1 MNKEGEE
8 RRSFVP
14 DWTPVQRE
22 RLERGDQIVVC
33 QCLEM
38 GSSDLQSGEVQALRL
53 WISPVWSERR
63 IRVQCI
69 ASRRRR

>member
-1 MNKEGEE
+1 MERFEMNKEGEE

-22 RLERGDQIVVC
+22 RLERGDKIVVC

-38 GSSDLQSGEVQALRL
+38 GSSDLQSGEVQALQL
-53 WISPVWSERR
+53 
-63 IRVQCI
+63 
-69 ASRRRR
+69 